1 MSSITVSKIRF
12 TKEKVIRLLESDAKY
27 RDNDEILVAR
37 YWWDELKILNE
48 FSDNSWNTVKDFL
61 VIYAEGKLTTA
72 DVITRARRKAQE
84 EIPHLR
90 GAKWNERHKESEE
103 VKKEIVTDYTNKD
116 YPFSSAYKVIHKSKD
131 RMDKCT

>member
-1 MSSITVSKIRF
+1 MASIVVSKLNSIK
-12 TKEKVIRLLESDAKY
+12 TKVISLLESNAHY
-27 RDNDEILVAR
+27 RDNDEALVAR
-37 YWWDELKILNE
+37 IWYNE
-48 FSDNSWNTVKDFL
+48 ISHISISSSEPLIDFFKA
-61 VIYAEGKLTTA
+61 YAQGKLTTA

-90 GAKWNERHKESEE
+90 GTKWNERHKESEE